1 MATRIMVPRAR
12 RHSGLGL
19 TPTAGRPLEL
29 RLERDGHRTAGAPLG
44 PSPAARGSLGP
55 SGPASVRQP
64 DATMRLAVPAGLH
77 TGLGRDAVGV
87 PARFG
92 FKILSRLPANGCVYA
107 DSDWWWW
114 LVPAGSDLD
123 LTWPLPACY
132 APGARIPD
140 RRPRL
145 IHHPDGTSPYTP
157 PIPLYLLTC
166 QLTGIAPA
174 WSAASVRSAL

>member
-1 MATRIMVPRAR
+1 MATRMIPLLPGAR
-12 RHSGLGL
+12 RAHGARVPEQLPRTPGL
-19 TPTAGRPLEL
+19 TTGR
-29 RLERDGHRTAGAPLG
+29 
-44 PSPAARGSLGP
+44 
-55 SGPASVRQP
+55 GPAGTARP
-64 DATMRLAVPAGLH
+64 RDLGATRLAVPVGLH
-77 TGLGRDAVGV
+77 TGLGCDAVGV

-92 FKILSRLPANGCVYA
+92 FKILSRLPAKGCVYA

-132 APGARIPD
+132 APGAEIPD

-157 PIPLYLLTC
+157 PIPLYLLVC
-166 QLTGIAPA
+166 QLTGIAPSWGA
-174 WSAASVRSAL
+174 VPPVRSAL

>member
-1 MATRIMVPRAR
+1 MATRILPRAR
-12 RHSGLGL
+12 RRPGLGL
-19 TPTAGRPLEL
+19 VPAAGRPLEL
-29 RLERDGHRTAGAPLG
+29 RLERDDLRAPGTPSRGG
-44 PSPAARGSLGP
+44 P
-55 SGPASVRQP
+55 GPADPAGSRRP
-64 DATMRLAVPAGLH
+64 DATTRLAVPTDLYP
-77 TGLGRDAVGV
+77 GLGRDAVGL

-92 FKILSRLPANGCVYA
+92 FKVLSRLPANGCVYA

-123 LTWPLPACY
+123 LTWPLPSCY
-132 APGARIPD
+132 APGAEIPD

-166 QLTGIAPA
+166 QLTGIAPS
-174 WSAASVRSAL
+174 WSGPPVRSAL